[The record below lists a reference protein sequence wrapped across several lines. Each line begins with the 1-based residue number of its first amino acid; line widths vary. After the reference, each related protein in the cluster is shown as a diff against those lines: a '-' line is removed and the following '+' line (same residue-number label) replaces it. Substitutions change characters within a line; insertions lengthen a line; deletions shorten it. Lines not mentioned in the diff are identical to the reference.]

1 MGQKSWP
8 RMEFWN
14 VHSAID
20 VIHVGISKAT
30 RDYTACSPAKR
41 LHAPNT
47 DVLSGVAGYPG
58 PAATLRESVPA
69 LSRFLTLWAD

>member
-1 MGQKSWP
+1 MLGEVGEDHHGIDKS
-8 RMEFWN
+8 
-14 VHSAID
+14 ID
-20 VIHVGISKAT
+20 VKHVGISKAT

-69 LSRFLTLWAD
+69 LSRFLTLWED

>member
-1 MGQKSWP
+1 MRCQHAHVICCS
-8 RMEFWN
+8 
-14 VHSAID
+14 D

-47 DVLSGVAGYPG
+47 DVSSGVAG
-58 PAATLRESVPA
+58 
-69 LSRFLTLWAD
+69 